1 MSSVVFAGTGSYV
14 PDQVVTNEDLSK
26 IVDTNDEWISTR
38 TGIRER
44 RFALDEEAASDL
56 GIEAARR
63 ALADADMDASE
74 LDAILVATCS
84 GDMIFPNTASM
95 IQHAIGA
102 RKAFCL
108 DLSAACSGFIFA
120 LKVAKDMIRGG
131 SERTILVVG
140 AEKMSTL
147 LDWEDRDTCIL
158 FGDAAGAAVLTL
170 SDEPDTG
177 LLVEQLASDG
187 SLGELLNVPGGG
199 SRTPMSE
206 QVLADRMHCIKMQ
219 GREVFKHA
227 VVNMT
232 QAALDI
238 CEAAGLQPDDI
249 ACFIPHQ
256 ANVRIL
262 RAIQERLEQ
271 PEEKF
276 FVNLHKYGNT
286 SAASVIVAL
295 DEAVKSGRIKTGD
308 RVMLAAFGAGF
319 TWGACILK
327 WTR

>member
-1 MSSVVFAGTGSYV
+1 MSSVVVAGTGSYV
-14 PDQVVTNEDLSK
+14 PDRVVTNEDLSK

-44 RFALDEEAASDL
+44 RFASDEEAASDL

-63 ALADADMDASE
+63 ALADAGMDASE

-102 RKAFCL
+102 RQAFCL

-131 SERTILVVG
+131 SERAILVVG

-187 SLGELLNVPGGG
+187 SLGELLSVPGGG
-199 SRTPMSE
+199 SRAPMSE

-238 CEAAGLQPDDI
+238 CEAAGLHPDDI
-249 ACFIPHQ
+249 ACYIPHQ

>member
-1 MSSVVFAGTGSYV
+1 MSSVVVAGTGSYV

-26 IVDTNDEWISTR
+26 IVDTNDKWISTR

-44 RFALDEEAASDL
+44 RFASDEEAASDL

-63 ALADADMDASE
+63 ALADAGMDASE

-84 GDMIFPNTASM
+84 GDMVFPNTASI
-95 IQHAIGA
+95 IQRAIGA
-102 RKAFCL
+102 RQAFCL

-147 LDWEDRDTCIL
+147 LDWEDRNTCIL

-177 LLVEQLASDG
+177 LLIEQLASDG
-187 SLGELLNVPGGG
+187 SLGDLLNVPGGG
-199 SRTPMSE
+199 SRAPMSE

-238 CEAAGLQPDDI
+238 CEAAGLHPDDI
-249 ACFIPHQ
+249 ACYIPHQ

-262 RAIQERLEQ
+262 RAIQERLKQ

>member
-1 MSSVVFAGTGSYV
+1 MSSVVIAGTGSYV
-14 PDQVVTNEDLSK
+14 PDKVVTNEDMAK
-26 IVDTNDEWISTR
+26 IVDTNDEWILTR
-38 TGIRER
+38 TGICER
-44 RFALDEEAASDL
+44 RFASDEEAASDL
-56 GIEAARR
+56 GIEASRR
-63 ALADADMDASE
+63 ALADAGMDASE

-84 GDMIFPNTASM
+84 GDMIFPNTASI

-147 LDWEDRDTCIL
+147 LDWEDRNTCIL

-177 LLVEQLASDG
+177 LLVERLASDG
-187 SLGELLNVPGGG
+187 SLGDLLNVPGGG

-232 QAALDI
+232 QAALGI
-238 CEAAGLQPDDI
+238 CEAAGLHPDDI
-249 ACFIPHQ
+249 ACYIPHQ

-262 RAIQERLEQ
+262 CAIQDRLKQ

-295 DEAVKSGRIKTGD
+295 DEAVKSGRVKTGD

-319 TWGACILK
+319 TWGACILI

>member
-1 MSSVVFAGTGSYV
+1 MSSVVIAGTGSYV
-14 PDQVVTNEDLSK
+14 PDKVVTNEDMAK
-26 IVDTNDEWISTR
+26 IVDTNDEWILTR
-38 TGIRER
+38 TGICER
-44 RFALDEEAASDL
+44 RFASDEEAASDL
-56 GIEAARR
+56 GIEASRR
-63 ALADADMDASE
+63 ALADAGMDASE

-84 GDMIFPNTASM
+84 GDMIFPNTASI

-147 LDWEDRDTCIL
+147 LDWEDRNTCIL

-177 LLVEQLASDG
+177 LLVERLASDG
-187 SLGELLNVPGGG
+187 SLGDLLNVPGGG

-206 QVLADRMHCIKMQ
+206 QVLADRMNCIKMQ

-238 CEAAGLQPDDI
+238 CEAAGLHPDDI
-249 ACFIPHQ
+249 ACYIPHQ

-262 RAIQERLEQ
+262 CAIQDRLKQ

-295 DEAVKSGRIKTGD
+295 DEAVKSGRVKTGD

-319 TWGACILK
+319 TWGACILI

>member
-1 MSSVVFAGTGSYV
+1 M
-14 PDQVVTNEDLSK
+14 VVTNEDMAK
-26 IVDTNDEWISTR
+26 IVDTNDEWILTR
-38 TGIRER
+38 TGICER
-44 RFALDEEAASDL
+44 RFASDEEAASDL
-56 GIEAARR
+56 GIEASRR
-63 ALADADMDASE
+63 ALADAGMDASE

-84 GDMIFPNTASM
+84 GDMIFPNTASI

-147 LDWEDRDTCIL
+147 LDWEDRNTCIL

-177 LLVEQLASDG
+177 LLVERLASDG
-187 SLGELLNVPGGG
+187 SLGDLLNVPGGG

-238 CEAAGLQPDDI
+238 CEAAGLHPDDI
-249 ACFIPHQ
+249 ACYIPHQ

-262 RAIQERLEQ
+262 CAIQDRLKQ

-295 DEAVKSGRIKTGD
+295 DEAVKSGRVKTGD

-319 TWGACILK
+319 TWGACILI

>member
-1 MSSVVFAGTGSYV
+1 MSSVVVAGTGSYV
-14 PDQVVTNEDLSK
+14 PDQVVTNEDLAK
-26 IVDTNDEWISTR
+26 IVDTNDKWISTR
-38 TGIRER
+38 TGIFER
-44 RFALDEEAASDL
+44 RFASDEEAASDL

-63 ALADADMDASE
+63 ALADAGMDASE

-84 GDMIFPNTASM
+84 GDMIFPNTASI
-95 IQHAIGA
+95 IQRAIGA

-147 LDWEDRDTCIL
+147 LDWEDRNTCIL

-177 LLVEQLASDG
+177 LLIEQLASDG
-187 SLGELLNVPGGG
+187 SLGDLLNVPGGG
-199 SRTPMSE
+199 SRAPMSE

-238 CEAAGLQPDDI
+238 CEAAGLHPDDI
-249 ACFIPHQ
+249 ACYIPHQ

>member
-14 PDQVVTNEDLSK
+14 PDKVVTNADMST

-44 RFALDEEAASDL
+44 RFASDEEAASDL

-63 ALADADMDASE
+63 ALADAGMDASE

-95 IQHAIGA
+95 IQRAIGA
-102 RKAFCL
+102 RKAFCM

-147 LDWEDRDTCIL
+147 LDWEDRNTCIL

-187 SLGELLNVPGGG
+187 SLGDLLNVPGGG

-238 CEAAGLQPDDI
+238 CEKAGLHPDDI
-249 ACFIPHQ
+249 ACYIPHQ

-262 RAIQERLEQ
+262 CAIQERLQQ

-276 FVNLHKYGNT
+276 FVNLDKYGNT

-295 DEAVKSGRIKTGD
+295 DEAVKSGRVKTGD

>member
-1 MSSVVFAGTGSYV
+1 MSSVVVAGTGSYV
-14 PDQVVTNEDLSK
+14 PDRVVTNEDLSK

-44 RFALDEEAASDL
+44 RFASDEEAASDL

-63 ALADADMDASE
+63 ALADAGMDASE

-102 RKAFCL
+102 RQAFCL

-187 SLGELLNVPGGG
+187 SLGELLSVPGGG
-199 SRTPMSE
+199 SRAPMSE

-238 CEAAGLQPDDI
+238 CEAAGLHPDDI
-249 ACFIPHQ
+249 ACYIPHQ

>member
-1 MSSVVFAGTGSYV
+1 MSSVVIAGTGSYV
-14 PDQVVTNEDLSK
+14 PDKVVTNEDMAK

-38 TGIRER
+38 TGISER
-44 RFALDEEAASDL
+44 RFASDEEAASDL
-56 GIEAARR
+56 GIEASRR
-63 ALADADMDASE
+63 ALADAGMDASE

-84 GDMIFPNTASM
+84 GDMIFPNTASI

-147 LDWEDRDTCIL
+147 LDWEDRNTCIL

-177 LLVEQLASDG
+177 LLVERLASDG
-187 SLGELLNVPGGG
+187 SLGDLLNVPGGG

-238 CEAAGLQPDDI
+238 CEAAGLHPDDI
-249 ACFIPHQ
+249 ACYIPHQ

-262 RAIQERLEQ
+262 CAIQDRLKQ

-295 DEAVKSGRIKTGD
+295 DEAVKSGRVKTGD

-319 TWGACILK
+319 TWGACILI